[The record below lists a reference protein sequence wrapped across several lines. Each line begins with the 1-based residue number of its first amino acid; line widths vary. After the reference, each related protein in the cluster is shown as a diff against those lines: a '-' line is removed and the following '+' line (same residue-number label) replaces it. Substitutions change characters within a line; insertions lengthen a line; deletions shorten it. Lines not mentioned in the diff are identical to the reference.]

1 MKAPP
6 FRETAAVTEV
16 KLVYTLQHSVHPD
29 AGNEG
34 TFTFIGGAPAL
45 SSANPVRGVS
55 PKHSLV

>member
-1 MKAPP
+1 MG
-6 FRETAAVTEV
+6 
-16 KLVYTLQHSVHPD
+16 KLLPIFLKLNTLQHSVHPD

>member
-1 MKAPP
+1 MTLKQ
-6 FRETAAVTEV
+6 ETTGAE
-16 KLVYTLQHSVHPD
+16 LYYSMITLQHSVHPD